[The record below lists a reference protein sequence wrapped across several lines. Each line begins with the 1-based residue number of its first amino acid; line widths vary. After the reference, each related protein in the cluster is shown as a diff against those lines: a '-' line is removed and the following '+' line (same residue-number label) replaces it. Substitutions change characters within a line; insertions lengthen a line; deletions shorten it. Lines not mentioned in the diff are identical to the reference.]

1 VSVENIFNLLA
12 AVVGV
17 AMVTTIVAHPQ
28 STALVKASGTAFSG
42 ILKTATGQ

>member
-1 VSVENIFNLLA
+1 MSFDGIFNILA

-28 STALVKASGTAFSG
+28 STALVKAGGQAFSG

>member
-1 VSVENIFNLLA
+1 VNVDNIFNLLA

-28 STALVKASGTAFSG
+28 STALVKASGQAFSG